1 VTRDPAEGVD
11 ADGYLVTGADT
22 ARIPA
27 VYRPV
32 LDDCVATLTA
42 AFGHR
47 LDGLYLYGSVATGQA
62 RPPGSD
68 VDLLALWTSTV
79 DSEEVA
85 AVASALSTRHGALVR
100 EVGLAQATRESMRLK
115 ADQAFLK
122 HYCVPLSGRDIRPG
136 LPRFRPSRSL
146 ADGFNDDLPAVVRRL
161 RSTVDDAPDPAAR
174 LAATRKAARRLL
186 LAAATVESVSHATWS
201 TDRGTGAALLARHHP
216 QWTDVADRA
225 LDWSAGRG
233 SADGVEELLA
243 MGDWLARHP

>member
-11 ADGYLVTGADT
+11 ADGFLVTGADV
-22 ARIPA
+22 AHILP
-27 VYRPV
+27 VYRLV

-42 AFGHR
+42 AFGSR

-62 RPPGSD
+62 
-68 VDLLALWTSTV
+68 DLLALWTSTV
-79 DSEEVA
+79 DSGEVA
-85 AVASALSTRHGALVR
+85 AVASTLSARHGALVR
-100 EVGLAQATRESMRLK
+100 EVAVAEATPESIRSE

-146 ADGFNDDLPAVVRRL
+146 ADGFNDDLPAVVHRL
-161 RSTVDDAPDPAAR
+161 RSTVDSAPDPAAR

-186 LAAATVESVSHATWS
+186 LATATVESVSHATWS
-201 TDRGTGAALLARHHP
+201 TDRGTGAALLAQHHP
-216 QWTDVADRA
+216 QWTDVAVRA

-233 SADGVEELLA
+233 SAEGVEELLA
-243 MGDWLARHP
+243 MGDWLVGHP